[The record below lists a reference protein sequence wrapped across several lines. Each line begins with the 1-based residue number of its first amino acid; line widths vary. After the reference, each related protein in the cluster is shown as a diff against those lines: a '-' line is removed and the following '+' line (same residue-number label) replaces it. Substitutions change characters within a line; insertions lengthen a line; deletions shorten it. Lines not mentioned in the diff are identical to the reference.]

1 MYRSI
6 LVPLDGSPLSEYAL
20 PVACAIAMY
29 RSILVPLDGS
39 PLSEYALPVACA
51 IARRSGAALRLVH
64 VHMRATSNPIY
75 VEGLPVIDEHMQSL
89 NTVHERVYLERIRD
103 RIIAEQ
109 DRNVTI
115 AIRDPVS
122 DVGRDVT
129 VADALAADAAA
140 TNTDLVVMTTHGR
153 GGLARFWL
161 GSVADTLVHL
171 SSVPVLSLRPA
182 EPVPPI
188 DHPPVFRH
196 ILIPLDGS
204 ALAEQILEP
213 ALALGDL
220 TRAAYTLLHVVEPFV
235 LPGYAPLAQHTHLDT
250 QLTQA
255 ALAKGQRY
263 LDDLAQHLRTDGRQV
278 HTRALLAAQPAA
290 EILDTAQAQSAD
302 LIALATHGRSGLA
315 RLLLGSVADK
325 VRRGAD
331 MPVLLYRPQVSPT
344 ADRVA
349 EETRI

>member
-6 LVPLDGSPLSEYAL
+6 LVPLDGSSLSEYAL
-20 PVACAIAMY
+20 HVAC
-29 RSILVPLDGS
+29 D
-39 PLSEYALPVACA
+39 

-64 VHMRATSNPIY
+64 VHRHAAPDPIY
-75 VEGLPVIDEHMQSL
+75 VEGLPVIDERMQSL
-89 NTVHERVYLERIRD
+89 GKDHERAYLERIRD
-103 RIIAEQ
+103 RISAEQ
-109 DRNVTI
+109 GLRVTI
-115 AIRDPVS
+115 ALHDPANQ
-122 DVGRDVT
+122 VGRDT
-129 VADALAADAAA
+129 TIADALAADAAA
-140 TNTDLVVMTTHGR
+140 TDTDLVVMTTHGR

-161 GSVADTLVHL
+161 GSVADTLVHV

-196 ILIPLDGS
+196 MLIPLDGS

-213 ALALGDL
+213 VLALGDL
-220 TRAAYTLLHVVEPFV
+220 TRATYTLLHIVEPLV
-235 LPGYAPLAQHTHLDT
+235 QPDYALLAPTVQLDT

-263 LDDLAQHLRTDGRQV
+263 LDDLAQCLRVDGRQV

-290 EILDTAQAQSAD
+290 EILDAAQAQSAD

-344 ADRVA
+344 ADRA
-349 EETRI
+349 ADQTRT

>member
-20 PVACAIAMY
+20 PVAC
-29 RSILVPLDGS
+29 D
-39 PLSEYALPVACA
+39 

-75 VEGLPVIDEHMQSL
+75 VEGQPVIDERLQSL
-89 NTVHERVYLERIRD
+89 DTDHEQAYLERIRD

-109 DRNVTI
+109 DLSVSI

-122 DVGRDVT
+122 EVGRDST
-129 VADALAADAAA
+129 IAEALAADAAA
-140 TNTDLVVMTTHGR
+140 ADTDLVVMTTHGR

-161 GSVADTLVHL
+161 GSVADALVHM

-188 DHPPVFRH
+188 DPPPVFQH

-220 TRAAYTLLHVVEPFV
+220 TRATYTLLHIVEPLV
-235 LPGYAPLAQHTHLDT
+235 LPDYALLAPTVQLDP

-263 LDDLAQHLRTDGRQV
+263 LDGLAQHLRTGGRQI

-290 EILDTAQAQSAD
+290 EILDAAQAQGAD

-331 MPVLLYRPQVSPT
+331 MPMLLYRPQVAPT
-344 ADRVA
+344 ADRA
-349 EETRI
+349 ADETRV